1 MRGDFSVASLVVWYV
16 VFLFSTTFHEFAH
29 ASIAY
34 LGGDRTAYDG
44 GQVSLDPVPHIRR
57 APFGLVVI
65 PLISFLLMPWMIG
78 WASAPYD
85 PRWAVSHPRRFA
97 AMSLAGPAANLL
109 LAVVAFVAIKVLVGF
124 GLLEL
129 AAPTTANLRLSN
141 LVEAPGVDG
150 YRTPMGALAMGL
162 SVMLN
167 LNVILCVFNLLP
179 VPPLDGASVLEGLSR
194 RAAAFFARMRMVP
207 AYSILGL
214 VVAWHLFPYVVSP
227 ALVLVYSALHGFGL
241 FA

>member
-1 MRGDFSVASLVVWYV
+1 MRSDFSLASLLVWYV

-29 ASIAY
+29 ALVSY

-44 GQVSLDPVPHIRR
+44 GQVSLDPTPHIRR
-57 APFGLVVI
+57 SPFGLVVM
-65 PLISFLLMPWMIG
+65 PLVSFLLMPWMIG

-85 PRWAVSHPRRFA
+85 PRWASSHPRRFA

-109 LAVVAFVAIKVLVGF
+109 LALLAFMAIKLLLAF

-129 AAPTTANLRLSN
+129 AAPTASNIRLSN

-150 YRTPMGALAMGL
+150 HRTPLGALAMGL

-179 VPPLDGASVLEGLSR
+179 VPPLDGASVLEGLSA
-194 RAAAFFARMRMVP
+194 RAGVFFAKMRTVP

-214 VVAWHLFPYVVSP
+214 VVAWHVFPYVVAP
-227 ALVLVYSALHGFGL
+227 ALVLVYSALHGLGF